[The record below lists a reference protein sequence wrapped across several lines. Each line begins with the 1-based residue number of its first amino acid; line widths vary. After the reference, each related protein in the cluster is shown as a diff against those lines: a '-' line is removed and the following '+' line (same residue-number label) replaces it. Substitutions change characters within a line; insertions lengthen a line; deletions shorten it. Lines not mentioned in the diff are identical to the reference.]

1 MRKTTELQTILTVLF
16 VAALMVSNVI
26 TSRQILFPF
35 GIAVSGGVMVFPI
48 TYVLSDVFS
57 EVYGYRWSRI
67 TCYLAFAMNL
77 LMVLIFTSVIKL
89 PYPSFFEGADAFSM
103 TLGNTPRVLLG
114 SFTAFIMGDL
124 VNDRVFRRMKMEH
137 PDSLEGFGFRA
148 ILSSIAG
155 ELVDSAIFFP
165 IAFMGQMPAGA
176 ILTMAVIEVVMK
188 VGYEVAIL
196 PFTRYVAGRVATLE
210 AA

>member
-165 IAFMGQMPAGA
+165 IAFMGQMPAQA

>member
-16 VAALMVSNVI
+16 VAALMVSNII

-67 TCYLAFAMNL
+67 TCYLAFSMNL

-165 IAFMGQMPAGA
+165 IAFMGQMPAEA
-176 ILTMAVIEVVMK
+176 ILTMAIIEVVMK

>member
-188 VGYEVAIL
+188 VAYEVAIL

-210 AA
+210 TA